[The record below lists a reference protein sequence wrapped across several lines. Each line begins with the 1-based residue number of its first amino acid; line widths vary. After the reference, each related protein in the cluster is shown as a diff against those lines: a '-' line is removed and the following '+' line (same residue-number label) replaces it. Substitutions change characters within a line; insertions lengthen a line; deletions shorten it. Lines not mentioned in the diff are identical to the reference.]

1 MEDRSADKKKHILQ
15 SAMKLFATQG
25 YVQTTMQEIAQY
37 CKMSKGSVYQ
47 HYASKEELLL
57 SIFKY
62 YFRLLYDRVQIIERD
77 PLVTPR
83 ERLKKKIEVHMVM
96 LSEYPEFTTM
106 QMRENAGFANKE
118 IHQFLQQVSLDN
130 TRSIMNDLTDMYGN
144 AISPYKLDLTLLLNG
159 IITTYL
165 NVILL
170 EEVTVKLDRLSDYA
184 LDLVDLNAQKLLQSR
199 PEPFMKEEDWPA
211 LLHAIRQEP
220 QKAMH
225 PLVLVQKMREELSRQ
240 NLPPQR
246 YQDAIDSLA
255 VLEQELMEIQPR
267 RVIVLGM
274 LANLNRVETLRPVCD
289 QLETAV
295 QHLNRL

>member
-1 MEDRSADKKKHILQ
+1 
-15 SAMKLFATQG
+15 MKLFATQG

-77 PLVTPR
+77 PLLTPR
-83 ERLKKKIEVHMVM
+83 ERMKKKIEVHMVM

-246 YQDAIDSLA
+246 YKDSIDSLA

>member
-1 MEDRSADKKKHILQ
+1 
-15 SAMKLFATQG
+15 MKLFATQG

-77 PLVTPR
+77 PLLTPR
-83 ERLKKKIEVHMVM
+83 ERMKKKIEVHMVM

-225 PLVLVQKMREELSRQ
+225 PLVLVQKIREELSRQ
-240 NLPPQR
+240 SLPPER

>member
-1 MEDRSADKKKHILQ
+1 MEDRSADKKKYILQ

-57 SIFKY
+57 NIFKY
-62 YFRLLYDRVQIIERD
+62 YYRLLYDRMQIIERD
-77 PLVTPR
+77 PLLTPR
-83 ERLKKKIEVHMVM
+83 ERMKKKIEVHMVM
-96 LSEYPEFTTM
+96 WSEYPEFTTM

-130 TRSIMNDLTDMYGN
+130 TRSIMNDFTDMYGN
-144 AISPYKLDLTLLLNG
+144 AISPYKLDLTLQLHG
-159 IITTYL
+159 IISTYL
-165 NVILL
+165 NVLLL

-211 LLHAIRQEP
+211 LLHAISQEP

-240 NLPPQR
+240 SLPPEQ
-246 YQDAIDSLA
+246 YQDATDSLA

-274 LANLNRVETLRPVCD
+274 LANLKRLETLRPVCD

-295 QHLNRL
+295 QHLKRL